1 MRLISRWLN
10 DMTPASYRVRRGIS
24 ACGVHLWIAE
34 YITHNLEVRYL
45 AHAAVPDPICKL
57 VAKLSGRDTLL
68 TRNY

>member
-1 MRLISRWLN
+1 
-10 DMTPASYRVRRGIS
+10 MTPATYRVRRSSSTNGI
-24 ACGVHLWIAE
+24 ALWIAE

-45 AHAAVPDPICKL
+45 AHAALPDPICKL